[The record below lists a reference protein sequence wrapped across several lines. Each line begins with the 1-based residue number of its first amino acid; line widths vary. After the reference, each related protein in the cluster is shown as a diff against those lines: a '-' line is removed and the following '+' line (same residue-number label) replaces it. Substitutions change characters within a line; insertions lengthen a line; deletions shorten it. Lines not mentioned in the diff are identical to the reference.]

1 MQTGVL
7 VVVLGFL
14 VLFAAMTFEVIS
26 RTGFDILSVAALFF
40 IAIMALPLLAGLFGS
55 GPDDD

>member
-26 RTGFDILSVAALFF
+26 RTGLDILSALALFF
-40 IAIMALPLLAGLFGS
+40 IALMAIPLIAGLLGS
-55 GPDDD
+55 PPDDD

>member
-1 MQTGVL
+1 MSRADGVL

-26 RTGFDILSVAALFF
+26 RTGLDILSGLALV
-40 IAIMALPLLAGLFGS
+40 LHR
-55 GPDDD
+55 PDGNPR

>member
-1 MQTGVL
+1 LQTGVL

-26 RTGFDILSVAALFF
+26 RTGLDILSGLALFF
-40 IAIMALPLLAGLFGS
+40 IVLMALPLIAGLLGS
-55 GPDDD
+55 PPDDD

>member
-1 MQTGVL
+1 VQTGVL

-26 RTGFDILSVAALFF
+26 RTGLDILSGLALFF
-40 IAIMALPLLAGLFGS
+40 IVLMALPLIAGLLGS
-55 GPDDD
+55 PPDDD

>member
-26 RTGFDILSVAALFF
+26 RTGLDILSVLALFF
-40 IAIMALPLLAGLFGS
+40 IAIMAIPLIAGLLGS
-55 GPDDD
+55 PPDDD

>member
-26 RTGFDILSVAALFF
+26 RTGFDILSVLALLF
-40 IAIMALPLLAGLFGS
+40 IAMMAIPLIAGLLGS
-55 GPDDD
+55 RPDDD

>member
-1 MQTGVL
+1 VQTGVL

-26 RTGFDILSVAALFF
+26 RTGLDILSGLALFF
-40 IAIMALPLLAGLFGS
+40 IALMALPLIAGLLGS
-55 GPDDD
+55 PPDDD